1 MNPSA
6 FVWAAFGGAFLVFAI
21 EALLVWRASARTL
34 REREATARVREP
46 VTLRLVSRGPR
57 DGRAP

>member
-21 EALLVWRASARTL
+21 EVLLVWGASARTL
-34 REREATARVREP
+34 REREATARARAP
-46 VTLRLVSRGPR
+46 VTLRPVSRGPR
-57 DGRAP
+57 SGREP